1 MEYTAYF
8 LLIGLIWCIIWGI
21 VVNKVI
27 ENKGYQENWFW
38 WGFFFGIFALIVAL
52 TKQSV
57 NTTKVVLESTSKND
71 VKQTR
76 EMLTNGINAD
86 KVDINSMVHILSWD
100 IQKENNIDL
109 VLAVDFLNV
118 SESIISAVMFTAVGF
133 NSFGDKVLVNGN
145 ENFDV
150 MGQDISI
157 KPSEHG
163 KVQIVLPSADIR
175 KVELK
180 VKKICLSDGKIVEN
194 AVSKWIHTKQNP
206 LSATYLDCVRR
217 KNAQGSYYSIIEKDY
232 WQCVCG
238 FVNVG
243 NSCKSC
249 NMRKLVASEF
259 TQDSMEDTY
268 KKYLKELETEAKLEE
283 ERRIEAEKR
292 AEAEKLE
299 KERKEK
305 AYIRKWIIAGSILI
319 IVVVGISVFNRVAK
333 EKRYEKE
340 RSIISQCI
348 ENEEYDNAYSVM
360 ISSDSYDK
368 LKVEYGDILCEKQE
382 ELDKNFKKQSWISM
396 WEKNEDE
403 MIYNAELARDGICY
417 YVCEEKTKYATW
429 KYIYAVSEN
438 GKKVQIYSDS
448 FYLDDGFIFITGLGD
463 GSWDEYIKNTMWSNG
478 WLFVSVTKK
487 DGSREEHQYAI
498 KYDEE
503 YDVQKVE
510 LSDKF
515 GWDYGYAKMKDGNIL
530 IASELIEDIRK
541 ADTIKLFD
549 VVKGEVKELSYNEL
563 KSMYDNDITENILIM
578 FE

>member
-71 VKQTR
+71 VKQTS
-76 EMLTNGINAD
+76 EMLTKGINAD

-194 AVSKWIHTKQNP
+194 AVSKWIDTKQNP

-217 KNAQGSYYSIIEKDY
+217 KNSQGRYYSIIEKDY

-268 KKYLKELETEAKLEE
+268 KKYLKELETEEKLEE

-319 IVVVGISVFNRVAK
+319 IVVVGISVFTRVAK
-333 EKRYEKE
+333 EKRYEEE
-340 RSIISQCI
+340 RIIISQCI

-368 LKVEYGDILCEKQE
+368 LKVEYGDILWKKQE
-382 ELDKNFKKQSWISM
+382 ELDKTFFDKSWTYV
-396 WEKNEDE
+396 WNKDE
-403 MIYNAELARDGICY
+403 MIYNEALARDGICY
-417 YVCEEKTKYATW
+417 YTLTEETEYATW
-429 KYIYAVSEN
+429 KYIYAVTESEE
-438 GKKVQIYSDS
+438 KYQIFSEANW
-448 FYLDDGFIFITGLGD
+448 LDDGYVYIAGLGYHT
-463 GSWDEYIKNTMWSNG
+463 WEEYSYNTMWSNG
-478 WLFVSVTKK
+478 WLFISVSKK
-487 DGSREEHQYAI
+487 DATSEEHQYAI
-498 KYDEE
+498 RYDEE
-503 YDVQKVE
+503 SGVKNVV
-510 LSDKF
+510 LSDEF
-515 GWDYGYAKMKDGNIL
+515 GWDYSYVKMKDGNIL
-530 IASELIEDIRK
+530 IVSETIDDIRK
-541 ADTIKLFD
+541 AETIKLFD

-563 KSMYDNDITENILIM
+563 KSMYNDDITENILIM

>member
-21 VVNKVI
+21 VVYKVI

-57 NTTKVVLESTSKND
+57 NTTKIVLESTSKNEK
-71 VKQTR
+71 KQTR
-76 EMLTNGINAD
+76 EILTNGINAD

-100 IQKENNIDL
+100 IQKENNIEL

-157 KPSEHG
+157 KPSEYG
-163 KVQIVLPSADIR
+163 KVQTVLPSVDIR

-194 AVSKWIHTKQNP
+194 TVSKWIDTKRSP
-206 LSATYLDCVRR
+206 LSATYFDFVRS
-217 KNAQGSYYSIIEKDY
+217 KNPRGGYYSIFEEDY

-249 NMRKLVASEF
+249 NMRKVAAHEY
-259 TQDSMEDTY
+259 TQDSIEATY
-268 KKYLKELETEAKLEE
+268 QKYVKELEAEEKAEE

-292 AEAEKLE
+292 VEAKRLE
-299 KERKEK
+299 KEREKK
-305 AYIRKWIIAGSILI
+305 AYIRKWIINGSILI
-319 IVVVGISVFNRVAK
+319 IFVIGIGVFTRVAK
-333 EKRYEKE
+333 EKRYEEE
-340 RSIISQCI
+340 RIIISQCI

-360 ISSDSYDK
+360 ISSDSYDR
-368 LKVEYGDILCEKQE
+368 LKVEYGDILWKKQE
-382 ELDKNFKKQSWISM
+382 ELDKTFFEKSWTHVWNKDKM
-396 WEKNEDE
+396 MYNE
-403 MIYNAELARDGICY
+403 ALARDGVCY
-417 YVCEEKTKYATW
+417 YTFTEETDYATW
-429 KYIYAVSEN
+429 KYIYAVTEN
-438 GKKVQIYSDS
+438 EEQYEIFSDR
-448 FYLDDGFIFITGLGD
+448 FDDGYVLIEGLG
-463 GSWDEYIKNTMWSNG
+463 EYSYNPMWSNG
-478 WLFVSVTKK
+478 WLFISVSKSDVT
-487 DGSREEHQYAI
+487 REEHQYAI
-498 KYDEE
+498 RYDEE
-503 YDVQKVE
+503 SGVKNIV
-510 LSDKF
+510 LSDDF
-515 GWDYGYAKMKDGNIL
+515 SWGYSYAKMKDGNIL
-530 IASELIEDIRK
+530 IVSEAIDDIRK
-541 ADTIKLFD
+541 AETIKLFD
-549 VVKGEVKELSYNEL
+549 VVEGEVKELSYNEL
-563 KSMYDNDITENILIM
+563 KSMYDDITENILTM